1 MANVSRNNENLG
13 QSTKTENNSVES
25 CKNEYR
31 HTYVIVE
38 HEEGKP
44 LPVSLEM
51 LGEARRLID
60 NFNDRYSLN
69 EKVVAIV
76 LGTGVRHLC
85 EELLFFGADAVI
97 YADNPE
103 LKNSRN
109 LIDTKV
115 ISSIAK
121 DRSPIKEISPEYFD
135 DFQRPRYMFFA
146 ADNIGRQLSS
156 TVMAEL
162 ESGLASDINKLVIE
176 DLEIKHEHKTKGKPI
191 VFEKTLE
198 MYRPDFSGFLWT
210 TILCLDNRN
219 PIIQR
224 EYHPQACSII
234 PGVFSPL
241 TRDTSRKGVIV
252 NYEPYISEDDLARV
266 KVLDRRAI
274 KSAIDFDKHKCIISF
289 GRGIKNSPEENTRLV
304 AKLSEVLDAEIGISL
319 PVSKRPY
326 IVSEGLSSKY
336 FVPDRVIGTS
346 GRKVNPQLYIAV
358 GISGAVQHL
367 AGMKESEF
375 VISINVDENSQI
387 KDESDIFVKGKMEEV
402 LPALIEEI
410 REQRA
415 RMVMKVTE

>member
-1 MANVSRNNENLG
+1 MANVSGNNEDLG
-13 QSTKTENNSVES
+13 QSTRTGNNTVDT

-31 HTYVIVE
+31 HTYVVIE

-60 NFNDRYSLN
+60 NFNNRYSLN

-76 LGTGVRHLC
+76 LGTGVRQLC

-162 ESGLASDINKLVIE
+162 ESGLASDINKLIIE

-191 VFEKTLE
+191 VYEKTLE

-219 PIIQR
+219 PSIER
-224 EYHPQACSII
+224 DYHPQACSII
-234 PGVFSPL
+234 PGVFQPL
-241 TRDTSRKGVIV
+241 KQDTSRSGIV
-252 NYEPYISEDDLARV
+252 VDYAPILEEKDLKIRILNR
-266 KVLDRRAI
+266 KII
-274 KSAIDFDKHKCIISF
+274 KSAVDFDNRKAIISF
-289 GRGIKNSPEENTRLV
+289 GRGIKDSPEENIKLIEEL
-304 AKLSEVLDAEIGISL
+304 AKELDAEIGISL
-319 PVSKRPY
+319 PVSKKPY
-326 IVSEGLSSKY
+326 TVSESINSRY
-336 FVPDRVIGTS
+336 IIPDRVIGTS
-346 GRKVNPQLYIAV
+346 GRKVVPLLYIAA
-358 GISGAVQHL
+358 GISGAMQHVM
-367 AGMKESEF
+367 GMKESEF
-375 VISINVDENSQI
+375 VIAINPDENSPI
-387 KDESDIFVKGKMEEV
+387 KDECDVFIKGRIEDIIPKIIKELKEQKILMEV
-402 LPALIEEI
+402 
-410 REQRA
+410 R
-415 RMVMKVTE
+415 K